1 MRKHSIIA
9 KLLSFSLAML
19 MLFSAFS
26 VSANN
31 ADVAEV
37 AEDEEVTV
45 YFVNYGNWETV
56 NAYVWDDSKNEVA
69 SWPGLAMT
77 KTTEKVSGCDVYS
90 YTFDAKY
97 NNIIFNNGKN
107 DNEKLNVKTED
118 LKVNV
123 GQYFTRGK
131 WYASVDKIP
140 EKTTVYFNKPADWEG
155 AYIHLMGPDNFNAIT
170 EYPGKSM
177 IQVEGDKY
185 SYEVPSEVFGI
196 KFSNGWKEGVSFSHR
211 RADNTAEIV
220 CEATYIIGEEY
231 SSGKFLVS
239 YEKTP
244 EEEPETTAP
253 ETEPNTTAPTI
264 EPGTTAP
271 TTQPGTSAPETQPT
285 EPAYELTP
293 VFTVNEGEYNYI
305 DEDGKITYSG
315 VESVVFDFATND
327 EFTDEDVQ
335 VQFVANEN
343 DNNWETPTSV
353 EANGNGGYKVTFNV
367 DESIFNGLDST
378 FYAGI
383 KYGSYTAEKTVLID
397 AEAPEVEISGVE
409 DKWYKE
415 DVKINVSANEEDCS
429 FAIAKN
435 GATLD
440 EAKVDNGIY
449 TAAESGEYTFTAT
462 DKLGNTSASKSVKV
476 KIDRNAPVAKDF
488 TVTFANSESG
498 ADKVLRFLT
507 FGLYSNSKLKVT
519 VDVATAEGT
528 APIKDIAVSIE
539 GIDGFKNNDIIPY
552 GDVENLTI
560 EDIKFRAEDEA
571 GNKSEEFALKT
582 EGVKVK
588 VYGDDTLKNM
598 GEFGNIVY
606 SQSAPEFNH
615 AIIGVSGD
623 VDYATYG
630 STVALSSTTDEI
642 KVKINVTDEIA
653 GLLKNG
659 IKVYYDKVSAFD
671 TTGDEASSYAPN
683 ATTSATT
690 DESFALEDADKSQ
703 VESCVF
709 EIAVSVATE
718 DEYVLL
724 IEAENNCGNKEFYAL
739 SFVVDKVAPVVN
751 GVTVENSD
759 DWTKEKT
766 VKVYAEDEISAIA
779 SVVYKTATED
789 EGEKAKFA
797 NGAYTFNA
805 TESGTYYIVVTDVFD
820 NARETKIDVEKIDTT
835 NPIIGEFAKDPSDWT
850 NKDVKVSFAA
860 SDEVSYVAAVEVFD
874 ETGASIASYD
884 QAQAEYSFVAEDNG
898 VYNVKVTDAAG
909 NIENAKVTIDNID
922 RTTPTID
929 EFAMDPGDWT
939 NKDVTVSFAAS
950 DDESGV
956 ENVEVEKN
964 GKAYFVATADEF
976 SFVADDNGVYN
987 VKVTDA
993 VGNFENA
1000 TVTIDSI
1007 DRITPNIGEFAMDP
1021 GNWTNKDVTVSFA
1034 ASDDESGV
1042 KDVKVEKDGK
1052 PYTVTSA
1059 GDKYS
1064 FVADSNGTYLVTVTD
1079 AAQNYVTETVK
1090 IINIDA
1096 DKPGISKITG
1106 IPDEWGFAPVT
1117 FSFTASDDESGID
1130 RVEIYNAENVL
1141 VASFDQAQTEYSY
1154 EVMEYQAFYTVKVVD
1169 VAGNETSKTTGPIKI
1184 DTDAPEVTKAELTLV
1199 ENPSVMDKVLNF
1211 LTFGIYSNSE
1221 LVLTVSAEDKAIS
1234 SSIQSIAF
1242 EYKGAGD
1249 EQVFTAENANPTK
1262 DNTASAEFKLPL
1274 GDIEVYDP
1282 AKMQFIVKDVAGKVC
1297 TTNLKALNDIAEL
1310 VITEKPA
1317 IIDGIS
1323 VDYEKSYAI
1332 NSAVMALETTVDEAT
1347 IDEPEIPENVETIY
1361 SGKGT
1366 YTTVITDTLSGFKSA
1381 DDVEVFFEKDGK
1393 NEIVLDNLIT
1403 NTTANEAGK
1412 ITEIR
1417 VTYNTGEIDSGIYTF
1432 TVKATN
1438 NSGNVVEESKTVK
1451 VDNSAP
1457 VVDNIKYKNN
1467 NNEDWSNQPVEV
1479 TFTVRDM
1486 PEAFCGGLATIVVT
1500 GEDRTDYTVAS
1511 DDEAA
1516 GIYSF
1521 VADKNQKYYIVAA
1534 DVFGTACKDVE
1545 TGAVKFDDTAPVVD
1559 EFAYEPDAWTNGNVT
1574 VTFTA
1579 TDAPSGIETL
1589 KVTDE
1594 AGNVYEATKAEDKGE
1609 YSFVVTEYHTEFTV
1623 IATDKAGNETTA
1635 TAETDVLIDKKNP
1648 SVTNVD
1654 VAIAENS
1661 GIVDKVLNFLSFG
1674 VYSNSELVLT
1684 VYAKD
1689 EAVSSAIDDITATYG
1704 DNNDKLVR
1712 IDFQSVSESPTEDNT
1727 ATAQFKLPFNNK
1739 DAYDPAKLV
1748 VTVKDVAGNM
1758 IQQTLKDGLADADLN
1773 ENFELVITDK
1783 PVTIDNI
1790 KIEFTKNAN
1799 YNGKTI
1805 FNGTGTFST
1814 VLTDELSGIDVSTI
1828 KTYFG
1833 HAGKE
1838 LAEVS
1843 SNIEIAPNK
1852 ADAKVTSAKVT
1863 YATGELQSGTYTFRI
1878 EATNNS
1884 GNVTER
1890 TATVNVDNN
1899 APVIKDVKYHN
1910 NDNAEWKNTPVT
1922 VSFTVEEQTEFF
1934 GGIKTLTV
1942 TGNTNKKAYVD
1953 IDGKATESIGGTFD
1967 ADLYQTYTIAATDV
1981 FGQKAV
1987 FTTGAPIKYD
1997 NEKPNLSNF
2006 SYENDENATW
2016 KNEDVKV
2023 IFITNDNAN
2032 NALIKGTTLSDIAEI
2047 TITGANGATYDEVRI
2062 DGTAEYYFMA
2072 DCYQEYTVKVV
2083 DVAGNETSKTT
2094 DLVKIDT
2101 EAPRATGVALVPR
2114 ENVAEK
2120 VLRFLTFGIYDSRE
2134 LILTVFAK
2142 DPASSSSIESIAV
2155 EYNGTEFEQISF
2167 THTAENEAPTEENT
2181 ASAEFVLPVNNI
2193 AEYDPDKMV
2202 IIVKDIAGNDNSQYN
2217 HTLATFYD
2225 MFENVEEEFELVVST
2240 NEALISEA
2248 TVAANEDVLETVWN
2262 EKNWY
2267 SGNVTVSFDIENE
2280 IAKLYSVE
2288 VKLNGN
2294 AITGLCT
2301 IEYTAEGVSA
2311 VLPGTLVGRFDD
2323 IKTTSANISFD
2334 TAKVEQ
2340 YIKLASATDSANNAG
2355 NTIEV
2360 TVESNNGV
2368 ISSKTFE
2375 ELFFVDAVAPEITK
2389 FVFDTTEAELSN
2401 DTANNNLT
2409 TLGIVKTDYGFYFQK
2424 DTDVVITADDIM
2436 GSELKNGSGV
2446 DKIIFTYT
2454 DVDGTSKTE
2463 EATVTNASGDV
2474 TAAFTIP
2481 AGFKGSVFAQAVD
2494 KVGNESVVYNPSNS
2508 VLETEKIH
2516 ARTSNATIT
2525 VRDTNLVERADARGN
2540 KLFDGNATVDLY
2552 INDTYSGLNNVTYDV
2567 TLPDGTVLATGT
2579 LTELDAKD
2587 NSITKLTDT
2596 SGVEWDVVTRDVLGD
2611 YSTNLI
2617 TSLKTTIV
2625 LDTNNYNYND
2635 ITINLSGKDNS
2646 KYVINCR
2653 NTETISIDATRP
2665 EISISYDNNEFNS
2678 YGGRDYYKNHRVATI
2693 TVKERNFDPADFD
2706 WSKILNAEGSVPTFV
2721 GVSNWQKHSSITDA
2735 DADTVHTATVTF
2747 AQDGVYSVLLDY
2759 TDMAGN
2765 VAAQCNG
2772 GEFTIDNID
2781 PVISVVYDNMNSAN
2795 GVYYNNN
2802 RTATITVV
2810 EHNFSADS
2818 AYVTYNPHISLAGD
2832 NSTHQEPPQL
2842 GKWRH
2847 DGDTHTVEILF
2858 AEDGQYQFTFG
2869 YKDLALREADA
2880 HEEPAPFYIDHDV
2893 YSEVQFNGVED
2904 NHAYG
2909 DIIAPQITLF
2919 DNNLDVNASTW
2930 KLTKIS
2936 YDFENMKNNPSESAT
2951 YEFSTAG
2958 STSTSKVIS
2967 YYDFPIEELSDGIYL
2982 LSATI
2987 VDLAGNTKSREIM
3000 FSVNRFGSTF
3010 MVLDEKSDAL
3020 IDKGFTNDAPDFEI
3034 IEVNVTPV
3042 DEQNVALS
3050 HDKTTYDIKKGTD
3063 YTIKTDGGET
3073 AWYKYVYTINKE
3085 NFADEG
3091 DYTLTVSSKDKTDR
3105 VVNNR
3110 TANDEG
3116 KQRTCPVAFIVDK
3129 TKPIITIEGVESGE
3143 PYRDATRDVKIMC
3156 MDTYIDQESLTV
3168 TLDGEALVAGKDYT
3182 ADTTLA
3188 GEIAIDLKVGDE
3200 TAGQRK
3206 HTVGVSVKDYADNA
3220 TEEAAEDFT
3229 LSATWLTLFLS
3240 SPIAIIST
3248 VATLALIAII
3258 IILIARKKK
3267 NKE

>member
-31 ADVAEV
+31 ADIAEA
-37 AEDEEVTV
+37 AENGDVTV
-45 YFVNYGNWETV
+45 YFINYGNWETV

-77 KTTEKVSGCDVYS
+77 KTTEKVNGCDVYS
-90 YTFDAKY
+90 FTFDAKY
-97 NNIIFNNGKN
+97 NNIIFNNGEN
-107 DNEKLNVKTED
+107 DNEKLDVKTED
-118 LKVNV
+118 LKVNA

-131 WYASVDKIP
+131 WYASADKVP

-185 SYEVPSEVFGI
+185 SYEVPSGVFGI
-196 KFSNGWKEGVSFSHR
+196 KFSNGWKDGASFSHR

-220 CEATYIIGEEY
+220 CEATYIIGAEH

-239 YEKTP
+239 YEKAP

-253 ETEPNTTAPTI
+253 ATEPDTTAPTI

-285 EPAYELTP
+285 EPAYELKP
-293 VFTVNEGEYNYI
+293 DFKVNKGEYNSI

-315 VESVVFDFATND
+315 VESVAFTFAKNKEVIGDDIQVKFAADKDASWAND
-327 EFTDEDVQ
+327 DSITISSTDE
-335 VQFVANEN
+335 AY
-343 DNNWETPTSV
+343 T
-353 EANGNGGYKVTFNV
+353 VTLNV
-367 DESIFNGLDST
+367 DENIFKDQDSST
-378 FYAGI
+378 FYACI
-383 KYGSYTAEKTVLID
+383 KYGSYTAEKTVYID
-397 AEAPEVEISGVE
+397 AKDPVVEVELPEGE
-409 DKWYKE
+409 DNWYND
-415 DVKINVSANEEDCS
+415 DVKINVSASESDCE
-429 FAIAKN
+429 FAVVSN
-435 GATLD
+435 
-440 EAKVDNGIY
+440 
-449 TAAESGEYTFTAT
+449 AESEEKVTNGEYIATESDTYTFIAT
-462 DKLGNTSASKSVKV
+462 DKLGNKSEAKSVKV
-476 KIDRNAPVAKDF
+476 QIDRNAPTANEF
-488 TVTFANSESG
+488 TVTFENDEKG
-498 ADKVLRFLT
+498 TDKVLRFLT

-519 VDVATAEGT
+519 VDVETAEGA
-528 APIKDIAVSIE
+528 APIKDIDVSIE
-539 GIDGFKNNDIIPY
+539 GIEGFKNNDIIPY

-560 EDIKFRAEDEA
+560 ENIKFKAEDEA
-571 GNKSEEFALKT
+571 GNKSKEFTLKT

-588 VYGDDTLKNM
+588 VSGDDTLKDM

-615 AIIGVSGD
+615 AITSVSEGVA
-623 VDYATYG
+623 YTTYG
-630 STVALSSTTDEI
+630 NTVVFGSTADEV
-642 KVKINVTDEIA
+642 KVSFKVTDEIA

-659 IKVYYDKVSAFD
+659 IKVYYDKASAFD
-671 TTGDEASSYAPN
+671 TTDDEASYVPN
-683 ATTSATT
+683 ATTYATS

-709 EIAVSVATE
+709 EIAVSVASE
-718 DEYVLL
+718 DEYVLF

-751 GVTVENSD
+751 GITVENSD

-766 VKVYAEDEISAIA
+766 VKVYAEDETSAIA

-789 EGEKAKFA
+789 EGENAKFA
-797 NGAYTFNA
+797 DGAYTFNA

-820 NARETKIDVEKIDTT
+820 NVTETKIDVEKIDTT
-835 NPIIGEFAKDPSDWT
+835 NPIIGEFAKNPSDWT
-850 NKDVKVSFAA
+850 NKDVTVSFAA

-874 ETGASIASYD
+874 ETGTLIASYN
-884 QAQAEYSFVAEDNG
+884 QVQAEYSFVAEDNG

-909 NIENAKVTIDNID
+909 NFEEAIVTIDNIEK
-922 RTTPTID
+922 TSPVIGELSNNGNVIYFEVTD
-929 EFAMDPGDWT
+929 EQSGV
-939 NKDVTVSFAAS
+939 NNVVVKGENGNNYDVTTDEAGIYSFAS
-950 DDESGV
+950 DVNQTYSV
-956 ENVEVEKN
+956 T
-964 GKAYFVATADEF
+964 AT
-976 SFVADDNGVYN
+976 
-987 VKVTDA
+987 
-993 VGNFENA
+993 
-1000 TVTIDSI
+1000 
-1007 DRITPNIGEFAMDP
+1007 
-1021 GNWTNKDVTVSFA
+1021 
-1034 ASDDESGV
+1034 
-1042 KDVKVEKDGK
+1042 
-1052 PYTVTSA
+1052 
-1059 GDKYS
+1059 
-1064 FVADSNGTYLVTVTD
+1064 
-1079 AAQNYVTETVK
+1079 
-1090 IINIDA
+1090 
-1096 DKPGISKITG
+1096 
-1106 IPDEWGFAPVT
+1106 
-1117 FSFTASDDESGID
+1117 
-1130 RVEIYNAENVL
+1130 
-1141 VASFDQAQTEYSY
+1141 
-1154 EVMEYQAFYTVKVVD
+1154 D
-1169 VAGNETSKTTGPIKI
+1169 VAGNTATRDEAVNDIDKTVPVIGDFAGIPDAWTNEKATVTFTVTDDLSGVAQIYVYDENGTEVASYDEVKTTYTFDADEYQKYTVKAVDEAGNEATKTTDPVKI
-1184 DTDAPEVTKAELTLV
+1184 DTNAPVVTEAKLTLV
-1199 ENPSVMDKVLNF
+1199 ENPSVTDKVLNF

-1221 LVLTVSAEDKAIS
+1221 LVLTVSAKDDAIS
-1234 SSIQSIAF
+1234 SSIKSIAF
-1242 EYKGAGD
+1242 EYEGAGD
-1249 EQVFTAENANPTK
+1249 EQVYTAENADPTK
-1262 DNTASAEFKLPL
+1262 DDTASAEFKLPL

-1282 AKMQFIVKDVAGKVC
+1282 AKMYFVAKDVAGNVSETKSLQDLSG
-1297 TTNLKALNDIAEL
+1297 TLETDDDFNDNFEL
-1310 VITEKPA
+1310 VITDKPA
-1317 IIDGIS
+1317 NIGGIS
-1323 VDYEKSYAI
+1323 VVYEKSI
-1332 NSAVMALETTVDEAT
+1332 NVKNEAAALEVTVDEAT
-1347 IDEPEIPENVETIY
+1347 ADEPEIPENVETIY

-1381 DDVEVFFEKDGK
+1381 GDVEVTFEKDGE
-1393 NEIVLDNLIT
+1393 NEIVLDNLSIE
-1403 NTTANEAGK
+1403 TTANEAGK

-1417 VTYNTGEIDSGIYTF
+1417 VTYNTGKIDSGIYTF

-1438 NSGNVVEESKTVK
+1438 NSGNVIEESATVK

-1457 VVDNIKYKNN
+1457 VVDNIVYSNTNNTEWKNT
-1467 NNEDWSNQPVEV
+1467 PVEV
-1479 TFTVRDM
+1479 TFTVKDM
-1486 PEAFCGGLATIVVT
+1486 PEAFCGGLATIVVV
-1500 GEDRTDYTVAS
+1500 GEDGTDYKVTTI
-1511 DDEAA
+1511 DEAA
-1516 GIYSF
+1516 GTYSF
-1521 VADKNQKYYIVAA
+1521 AADKNQKYYITAA
-1534 DVFGTACKDVE
+1534 DVFETACDAVE
-1545 TGAVKFDDTAPVVD
+1545 TAKVQFDNEAPVFG
-1559 EFAYEPDAWTNGNVT
+1559 EFSYTDTNWTNKDVT
-1574 VTFTA
+1574 VTFTV
-1579 TDAPSGIETL
+1579 TDAPSGIETV

-1594 AGNVYEATKAEDKGE
+1594 AGNVYEATKAEDKDE

-1623 IATDKAGNETTA
+1623 IATDYAGNETPA
-1635 TAETDVLIDKKNP
+1635 TAETDVLIDKGNP

-1661 GIVDKVLNFLSFG
+1661 SIVDKVLNFLSFG
-1674 VYSNSELVLT
+1674 IYSNSELVLT

-1689 EAVSSAIDDITATYG
+1689 VAVSSAIDDIAATYG

-1712 IDFQSVSESPTEDNT
+1712 IDFQSVSESATKDNT
-1727 ATAQFKLPFNNK
+1727 ATAQFKLPIDNK

-1748 VTVKDVAGNM
+1748 ITVKDVAGNNV
-1758 IQQTLKDGLADADLN
+1758 QQTLKDGLADADLD

-1783 PVTIDNI
+1783 PVTIDDI
-1790 KIEFTKNAN
+1790 KIVFTKNAN
-1799 YNGKTI
+1799 YDGKTV

-1833 HAGKE
+1833 LAGEE
-1838 LAEVS
+1838 LAEVGAS
-1843 SNIEIAPNK
+1843 IEITPNK
-1852 ADAKVTSAKVT
+1852 AGAKVTSAKAT
-1863 YATGELQSGTYTFRI
+1863 YATGDLQSGTYTFRV

-1922 VSFTVEEQTEFF
+1922 VTFTAEEETEFF

-1942 TGNTNKKAYVD
+1942 TGNTNKKTYVGV
-1953 IDGKATESIGGTFD
+1953 DGEATESIGGTFD
-1967 ADLYQTYTIAATDV
+1967 ADLYQTYTIVATDV

-1987 FTTGAPIKYD
+1987 FTTEAPIKYD

-2023 IFITNDNAN
+2023 IFITNDVAN

-2062 DGTAEYYFMA
+2062 DGTTEYYFMA

-2134 LILTVFAK
+2134 LILTVSAK
-2142 DPASSSSIESIAV
+2142 DSASSSSIKSIAV

-2167 THTAENEAPTEENT
+2167 THTAENEAPAEENT

-2193 AEYDPDKMV
+2193 AEYDPEKMV

-2240 NEALISEA
+2240 NEALISDA
-2248 TVAANEDVLETVWN
+2248 TVTANEDVLETVWN

-2294 AITGLCT
+2294 AITDLCT
-2301 IEYTAEGVSA
+2301 IEYTAEGASA
-2311 VLPGTLVGRFDD
+2311 VLPGTLAGRFDD

-2334 TAKVEQ
+2334 TAKVAQ

-2368 ISSKTFE
+2368 VSSKTFE

-2401 DTANNNLT
+2401 DTADNNLT

-2424 DTDVVITADDIM
+2424 DTNVVITADDIM

-2474 TAAFTIP
+2474 TATFTIP

-2508 VLETEKIH
+2508 VLETEEIH

-2525 VRDTNLVERADARGN
+2525 VRDTNLVERTDARGN
-2540 KLFDGNATVDLY
+2540 KLFDGNTTVDLY

-2579 LTELDAKD
+2579 LTELNAKD

-2596 SGVEWDVVTRDVLGD
+2596 SGVDWDVVTRDVLGD

-2635 ITINLSGKDNS
+2635 ITINLSGEDNS
-2646 KYVINCR
+2646 NHAINCR

-2706 WSKILNAEGSVPTFV
+2706 WSKILNTEGGVPTFV

-2765 VAAQCNG
+2765 AAAQCNG

-2832 NSTHQEPPQL
+2832 NSTSQQPPQL
-2842 GKWRH
+2842 GEWRSN
-2847 DGDTHTVEILF
+2847 GDTHTVDILF

-2869 YKDLALREADA
+2869 YKDLALREADTY
-2880 HEEPAPFYIDHDV
+2880 EEPAPFYIDHDV

-2936 YDFENMKNNPSESAT
+2936 YDFENMKNNPGESAT

-3063 YTIKTDGGET
+3063 YTIKTDGGDT

-3129 TKPIITIEGVESGE
+3129 TKPIITIEGVESDGK
-3143 PYRDATRDVKIMC
+3143 YRDATRDIKIMC
-3156 MDTYIDQESLTV
+3156 MDTYIDQESLVV

-3200 TAGQRK
+3200 TAGQRT
-3206 HTVGVSVKDYADNA
+3206 HTVGVSVNDYADNE
-3220 TEEAAEDFT
+3220 TEEAAEDFI